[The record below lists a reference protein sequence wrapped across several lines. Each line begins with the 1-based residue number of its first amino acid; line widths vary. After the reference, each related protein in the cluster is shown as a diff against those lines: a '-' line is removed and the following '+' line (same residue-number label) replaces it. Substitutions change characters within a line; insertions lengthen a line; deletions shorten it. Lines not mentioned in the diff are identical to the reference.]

1 MVHRLHKLGR
11 ATALAFGA
19 LLVAL
24 SAPGV
29 AADPLTKEQGEE
41 ILRELREIKALLKGG
56 KAAPKPPA
64 EPRIVSIGFRDAPS
78 LGAAD
83 APVVMVEFVDYQCGY
98 CRRYHVS
105 TFDSLRKRYVESG
118 KVRYVVKDLPLPF
131 HGQARGAALAARCVA
146 ELGGREAYWRMA
158 DALFLNQAKLS
169 AELIERLAG
178 EQGIDPARLGACAAD
193 KKTAER
199 IDADVQE
206 AGRVGITGTPSF
218 VIGTAKGD
226 IVTGTLVVGAQAE
239 ANFSARIEDAL
250 KKAEPA
256 R

>member
-11 ATALAFGA
+11 TTALAFGA

-41 ILRELREIKALLKGG
+41 ILRELREIKALLKDG

-64 EPRIVSIGFRDAPS
+64 EPRILSIGVREAPS

-146 ELGGREAYWRMA
+146 DLGGREAYWRMA
-158 DALFLNQAKLS
+158 DALFINQAKLS

-178 EQGIDPARLGACAAD
+178 EQGVDPTRLGACAAD

-239 ANFSARIEDAL
+239 TTFAARIEDAL

>member
-41 ILRELREIKALLKGG
+41 ILRELREIKALLKDG

-64 EPRIVSIGFRDAPS
+64 EPRILSIGVRDAPS

-193 KKTAER
+193 KKTAEH
-199 IDADVQE
+199 IDADIQE
-206 AGRVGITGTPSF
+206 ASRVGITGTPSF

>member
-41 ILRELREIKALLKGG
+41 ILRELREIKALLKDG

-64 EPRIVSIGFRDAPS
+64 EPRILSIGVRDAPS

-178 EQGIDPARLGACAAD
+178 EQGVDPAASGPARRTRRPPSTSTPISRRPAASASPERL
-193 KKTAER
+193 
-199 IDADVQE
+199 
-206 AGRVGITGTPSF
+206 PSS
-218 VIGTAKGD
+218 
-226 IVTGTLVVGAQAE
+226 
-239 ANFSARIEDAL
+239 SARP
-250 KKAEPA
+250 KGTS
-256 R
+256 

>member
-1 MVHRLHKLGR
+1 VPAGLGR
-11 ATALAFGA
+11 RYSRVGGDINPIHLFDVTAKLFG
-19 LLVAL
+19 
-24 SAPGV
+24 
-29 AADPLTKEQGEE
+29 
-41 ILRELREIKALLKGG
+41 
-56 KAAPKPPA
+56 
-64 EPRIVSIGFRDAPS
+64 
-78 LGAAD
+78 
-83 APVVMVEFVDYQCGY
+83 
-98 CRRYHVS
+98 
-105 TFDSLRKRYVESG
+105 FDRAII
-118 KVRYVVKDLPLPF
+118 
-131 HGQARGAALAARCVA
+131 HGMWTLARCVA

-193 KKTAER
+193 KKTAEH
-199 IDADVQE
+199 IDTDIQE
-206 AGRVGITGTPSF
+206 ASRVGITGTPSF

-239 ANFSARIEDAL
+239 TTFAARIEDAL

>member
-11 ATALAFGA
+11 TTALAFGA

-41 ILRELREIKALLKGG
+41 ILRELREIKALLKDG

-64 EPRIVSIGFRDAPS
+64 EPRILSIGVREAPS

-146 ELGGREAYWRMA
+146 DLGGREAYWRMA
-158 DALFLNQAKLS
+158 DALFINQAKLS

-178 EQGIDPARLGACAAD
+178 EQGVDPTRLGACAAD

-206 AGRVGITGTPSF
+206 ASRVGITGTPSF

>member
-11 ATALAFGA
+11 TTALAFGA

-41 ILRELREIKALLKGG
+41 ILRELREIKALLKDG

-64 EPRIVSIGFRDAPS
+64 EPRILSIGVREAPS

-146 ELGGREAYWRMA
+146 DLGGREAYWRMA
-158 DALFLNQAKLS
+158 DALFINQAKLS

-178 EQGIDPARLGACAAD
+178 EQGVDPTRLGACAAD